1 MERSKAERLSEFF
14 RRLLERPPASTAEEA
29 RQLLESTLN
38 EVEDEASVPGV
49 AQDPG
54 SWQRDGRMY
63 PPQDDSKRAVA
74 GHPEVTRFRSR
85 LHNIFISTNGAIEIR
100 DVRDDSGLLAGPAQL
115 GRLLF
120 AKMGRDERGVW
131 DK

>member
-1 MERSKAERLSEFF
+1 MDRSKAERLSEFF
-14 RRLLERPPASTAEEA
+14 RRLLERPPSSTAEEA

-38 EVEDEASVPGV
+38 EVEDEASG
-49 AQDPG
+49 AARDPG

-63 PPQDDSKRAVA
+63 PPQDDSKRTVA
-74 GHPEVTRFRSR
+74 GHPAVTRFRSR
-85 LHNIFISTNGAIEIR
+85 LHNIFISANGAIEIR
-100 DVRDDSGLLAGPAQL
+100 DVRDESGLLADPVQS

-120 AKMGRDERGVW
+120 AKMGRDQRGVW